1 MWIKEREQNRPR
13 RPSHRGRF
21 PLSTAPGSMDGA
33 LQREEQTP
41 TVEESRIVAP
51 YRTGEEKELG
61 SGI

>member
-1 MWIKEREQNRPR
+1 
-13 RPSHRGRF
+13 
-21 PLSTAPGSMDGA
+21 MDGA

-41 TVEESRIVAP
+41 TVGESRIVAL